1 MWRSSWC
8 IAMTLALAAA
18 LWGQNAGP
26 TASQKPASSPSSG
39 AAQLP
44 PMAAPPTGPVPDN
57 PTAATFLGGSAAEG
71 AAPQLPPALRPNP
84 NALRVFVQ
92 LPNGPDAR
100 QIAGLMQQYLFNS
113 HAVVVTENASNAS
126 VILKGEIYRR
136 PIAAAEAPH
145 ASAAARRRARQAA
158 ARRREQEEQAAAA
171 AADGGTAGNGVSYI
185 SPSQIPAPGSGASLN
200 SGMDADN
207 SAGALTNAGYSAGD
221 DDDGELGLPS
231 MASLLNPG
239 LNDLHNYAY
248 RLDLELV
255 NPDGDLVW
263 ISGRGSEAPKF
274 LNANAAVAQSL
285 QPMLNLLDQI
295 THPPAAQG
303 AKAH

>member
-1 MWRSSWC
+1 MWRSFWC
-8 IAMTLALAAA
+8 IAVTLALAAA
-18 LWGQNAGP
+18 LWGQSAGP
-26 TASQKPASSPSSG
+26 AGSQKPASSPSSG

-44 PMAAPPTGPVPDN
+44 PLAAPPTGPAPDN
-57 PTAATFLGGSAAEG
+57 PTAATFLGGSTAEG
-71 AAPQLPPALRPNP
+71 AAPLLPPALRPNP
-84 NALRVFVQ
+84 GALRVFVQ

-126 VILKGEIYRR
+126 VILKGEIYRQ
-136 PIAAAEAPH
+136 PIAAAAPH
-145 ASAAARRRARQAA
+145 ASAAARRRARRAA
-158 ARRREQEEQAAAA
+158 ARRRAQEEQAAAA
-171 AADGGTAGNGVSYI
+171 AADGAAADNGAVSYI

-200 SGMDADN
+200 SGMNTDN
-207 SAGALTNAGYSAGD
+207 GASALGNAVYSAGN
-221 DDDGELGLPS
+221 DDDGEYGLPS
-231 MASLLNPG
+231 MSSLLNPG
-239 LNDLHNYAY
+239 LNDLHNYVY

-263 ISGRGSEAPKF
+263 ISGRGNEAPKF